1 MRAKWNTELRRDIG
15 EFLRFKRALGFS
27 YECGERSLRE
37 FERLFSRE
45 GRKCR
50 CVNAALKIAVATW
63 LSTTSAGRKPQTIA
77 TNLGPIR
84 QFCLY
89 RRRHDPSAFVPDI
102 SWAPRTRSTFKPHVF
117 SKDEVRRVVKSAT
130 VYRKYRLGPLLLRTL
145 VLILYCTGLRPGE
158 AVRLKLSDTDLKQR
172 MFFIRE
178 SKGRSRFVPF
188 GEDLAREINGYLRE
202 RVRIVRA
209 AGCTNIDAL
218 FLRTDGSVLTMSA
231 AGDAIREVLH
241 GEGIKGG
248 QGKAGPPRPYD
259 FRHAFAVQRLTE
271 WYRQGADIHARLPW
285 LSAYMGHLRVLGTEV
300 YLHATPELLRIAT
313 RGFERR
319 AKEMRS

>member
-1 MRAKWNTELRRDIG
+1 MRAKWNIELRRDIR

-27 YECGERSLRE
+27 YQCGERSLHE
-37 FERLFSRE
+37 FGRFFSTE
-45 GRKCR
+45 GQKCR
-50 CVNAALKIAVATW
+50 SVNAALKLALVSW

-89 RRRHDPSAFVPDI
+89 RRRHDPNAFVPDI
-102 SWAPRTRSTFKPHVF
+102 SWAPHTRSTFKPHVF
-117 SKDEVRRVVKSAT
+117 SRDEVNRILESARR
-130 VYRKYRLGPLLLRTL
+130 YRKYRLGPLLLRTL

-158 AVRLKLSDTDLKQR
+158 AVRLKLAETDLKQR

-188 GEDLAREINGYLRE
+188 GEDLAREIKGYLRE
-202 RVRIVRA
+202 RMHIVQVVGGA
-209 AGCTNIDAL
+209 NIDAL
-218 FLRTDGSVLTMSA
+218 FLRTDGSALTMHV
-231 AGDAIREVLH
+231 AGDAIREVLRA
-241 GEGIKGG
+241 EGIIGRD
-248 QGKAGPPRPYD
+248 QGKCGPRPYD

-313 RGFERR
+313 RRFERR